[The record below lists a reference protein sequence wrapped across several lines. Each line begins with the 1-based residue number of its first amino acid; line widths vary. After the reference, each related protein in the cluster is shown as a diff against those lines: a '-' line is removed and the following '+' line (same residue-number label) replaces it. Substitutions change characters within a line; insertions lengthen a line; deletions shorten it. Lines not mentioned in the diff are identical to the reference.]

1 MMLRE
6 FVERFEEKC
15 PFSVMLRV
23 SLENILSED
32 RVNAIFERNAERQC
46 NKTLLFS
53 TVADIMGLVAC
64 RMYPSVNAVYR
75 AKLDEAGVTVK
86 AVYDKLQRVEGS
98 VSRAMVRD
106 TAPQIAAIISKMGSG
121 NPEWL
126 KGYRIRI
133 LDGNHLQRTER
144 RIKEL
149 RTINGAPL
157 PGHAIAVL
165 DPCLGLILDVF
176 PCEDAYAQE
185 RTLLPD
191 VLKTVKTGDL
201 WIGDTGFCTTNF
213 LWGIKI
219 CRAHFVIRQ
228 HSTNLRPTLIGK
240 RKKIGRNESGVVYE
254 QAMRI
259 ADESGNCITIRR
271 ITIVLD
277 TPTRN
282 GDTEIH
288 ILTNLPKKITAIR
301 VCELY
306 LKRWAIETAFGEIA
320 NNLHGEIETLGYPKA
335 ALFGFCMALLSY
347 NLLALMKRAMSAAH
361 GPELIKNSLSIYY
374 VADEIAHTYRALE
387 VIPDTYWEKNF
398 ATLSATQMAKEL
410 VRIASTVRLV
420 KYRKHSRGPKKEKPP
435 MDKKHRNHVS
445 TDRILRQRV
454 ATASC

>member
-1 MMLRE
+1 
-6 FVERFEEKC
+6 
-15 PFSVMLRV
+15 
-23 SLENILSED
+23 
-32 RVNAIFERNAERQC
+32 
-46 NKTLLFS
+46 
-53 TVADIMGLVAC
+53 
-64 RMYPSVNAVYR
+64 
-75 AKLDEAGVTVK
+75 
-86 AVYDKLQRVEGS
+86 
-98 VSRAMVRD
+98 
-106 TAPQIAAIISKMGSG
+106 MGS
-121 NPEWL
+121 
-126 KGYRIRI
+126 
-133 LDGNHLQRTER
+133 
-144 RIKEL
+144 
-149 RTINGAPL
+149 
-157 PGHAIAVL
+157 
-165 DPCLGLILDVF
+165 
-176 PCEDAYAQE
+176 
-185 RTLLPD
+185 
-191 VLKTVKTGDL
+191 
-201 WIGDTGFCTTNF
+201 
-213 LWGIKI
+213 
-219 CRAHFVIRQ
+219 
-228 HSTNLRPTLIGK
+228 NLRPTLIGK